1 MRQLIAASPYLPM
14 QYGYADFV
22 PSQSYYAF
30 ASKAGC
36 FDDMAFGNMTGTI
49 FECLISKDSA
59 TLQIASSEISS
70 SGAYGTWG
78 FLPVTDG
85 KFVQQLPSQQL
96 LKNQVNGARAL
107 VGVSSSA
114 SKDNSRAC

>member
-1 MRQLIAASPYLPM
+1 M

-30 ASKAGC
+30 AATVGC

-49 FECLISKDSA
+49 FECLVGKDTE
-59 TLQIASSEISS
+59 TLQNANNMVSSTS
-70 SGAYGTWG
+70 AYGTWA

-85 KFVQQLPSQQL
+85 KFIQQLPSQQL
-96 LKNQVNGARAL
+96 LKNQVNGVRTL
-107 VGVSSSA
+107 VGVCLCSPLPLLTTSGSSSIA
-114 SKDNSRAC
+114 NLTSE